1 MKMKCLIGLLPLFA
15 ALSGMAQ
22 STITFDGL
30 PSSAGATIPNGYAG
44 FQWSGFLYLD
54 SRNQPGSGFGN
65 GTVSPYNVA
74 FDQGGNPANFSSS
87 TPFTFG
93 SAYLTG
99 AWNNGLNVE
108 VQGFAGGTLEYD
120 RVYTVNATGPTLINF
135 NYAGVTEVNF
145 IPSGG
150 SSAGY
155 PGQGEQF
162 VMDSLTIIVP
172 EPGVTGL
179 LCLGAAVLFVAKR
192 KQMKRGLK
200 AAE

>member
-1 MKMKCLIGLLPLFA
+1 MKMKCLVSLLPLFA

-30 PSSAGATIPNGYAG
+30 PSSAGAVVPAGYAG
-44 FQWSGFLYLD
+44 FQWSGFFYMD
-54 SRNQPGSGFGN
+54 SRNEPGTGYAN

-74 FDQGGNPANFSSS
+74 FDPGGIPANFSSS
-87 TPFTFG
+87 TPFTLG
-93 SAYLTG
+93 SVYLTG
-99 AWNNGLNVE
+99 AWNNGLHVE
-108 VQGFAGGTLEYD
+108 VQGFTGGTLEYD

-150 SSAGY
+150 TSAGF
-155 PGQGEQF
+155 GGIGTEF
-162 VMDSLTIIVP
+162 VLDSLTIIVP
-172 EPGVTGL
+172 EPGVTAL
-179 LCLGAAVLFVAKR
+179 LCLGAAVLLVAHR
-192 KQMKRGLK
+192 KQLKRGLQ